1 MKISSFASGSKQ
13 IDLDLNNY
21 QGNDYV
27 INDVIFEPPYIT
39 PHIAITPFTNEYLE
53 VYKDSSNKVNRDV
66 LSSIFGDK
74 FTILPRAIYCIDV
87 LIKYL
92 NIKKDQNVAVYKT
105 FDNDYISRCV
115 SEVISSHCKVE
126 RKITGSTKSVMVI
139 HEFGYPYKR
148 TIELRERC
156 KKMNIPFVENCA
168 WTINSKINEKYKVG
182 DIGDFAIFS
191 LPKILPMQFGGILKG
206 VFLTDKTL
214 KKNNLYDEAKIS
226 MITNKL
232 LDFMPRIKTYNNRRL
247 DNCRYLGGLIKKGGY
262 DLLIE
267 LERDVYPAMLLVK
280 TKNYEKLY
288 ERYMDFGVEV
298 LRYYHEKA
306 LGLPIHQNLTKN
318 QLDYIY
324 AIFSS
329 YKG

>member
-1 MKISSFASGSKQ
+1 MKISSFASGFKQ

-21 QGNDYV
+21 KGNDYV
-27 INDVIFEPPYIT
+27 INNIISELPYIT
-39 PHIAITPFTNEYLE
+39 PHIAITPFTNEHLE
-53 VYKDSSNKVNRDV
+53 VYKDSLNKVSGDA
-66 LSSIFGDK
+66 LSNIFGKK
-74 FTILPRAIYCIDV
+74 FTILPRAIYSIDV

-92 NIKKDQNVAVYKT
+92 NIKKDQNIAVYKT
-105 FDNDYISRCV
+105 FNNDYISRCV
-115 SEVISSHCKVE
+115 SETISSHCKIE
-126 RKITGSTKSVMVI
+126 RKITSSTKVVMVI
-139 HEFGYPYKR
+139 HEFGYPYKG

-156 KKMNIPFVENCA
+156 RKINIPFVENCA
-168 WTINSKINEKYKVG
+168 WTINSKINEKFKVG

-206 VFLTDKTL
+206 VFLTDKAL
-214 KKNNLYDEAKIS
+214 KKYNIYDEAKKNI
-226 MITNKL
+226 ITNKL
-232 LDFMPRIKTYNNRRL
+232 LEFMPKIKAYNNKRL
-247 DNCRYLGGLIKKGGY
+247 ENCKYLGGLIKKSGY
-262 DLLIE
+262 DLLVE
-267 LERDVYPAMLLVK
+267 PERDVYPAMLLVK

-298 LRYYHEKA
+298 LKYYHEQA

-324 AIFSS
+324 AIFNG